1 MDESKRLLAETI
13 RSACVEAALAA
24 YEDAKVMGLCHE
36 GAWEYA
42 IGQLRQLDARALAEE
57 AERQLSAAIPI
68 APVHRRGT

>member
-42 IGQLRQLDARALAEE
+42 IGRLLQLDARALVEE
-57 AERQLSAAIPI
+57 AERRLSATNPI
-68 APVHRRGT
+68 APVDQR